1 MTRPM
6 SAEQWDAFLEKV
18 ESDTQLQENLKEV
31 TTPEAAIAIA
41 KAAGYSI
48 TADDIQAEEEDEL
61 SLEELISRWSRRSPS
76 LQIRIL

>member
-18 ESDTQLQENLKEV
+18 ESDTQIQENLKEV

-41 KAAGYSI
+41 KAAGYFI

-61 SLEELISRWSRRSPS
+61 SLAGISRWSRRSPS